1 MSKLYIFSAAA
12 VTASLWIIGMGQA
25 SAAVPQTTAVPQ
37 TAEVAPAHEIAQAFS
52 MPAGLTAV
60 GSGLATAPA
69 DVAVIYLNYYSNYYP
84 QPSEDP
90 NTPPPLPPAATA
102 ADIKPVIDALVAAG
116 AIAGDVEANPD
127 PNAAGSFRVRV
138 KFDKPT
144 QAKVQ
149 ALVAAANT
157 AASKNN
163 KFSTGGAQVGYF
175 TNNCPALETEA
186 RRLAMADARSRS
198 SALATTAGVD
208 LGRLTSVTESA
219 TFGYYGGTSCPSATD
234 PQGLQEPYAMQG
246 VDLLSPSVVR
256 VNSSV
261 SVTYEMK

>member
-1 MSKLYIFSAAA
+1 MSKLHIFGATA
-12 VTASLWIIGMGQA
+12 VAASLWIAGMGQA
-25 SAAVPQTTAVPQ
+25 SAAVPQSSEA
-37 TAEVAPAHEIAQAFS
+37 APTNEIAQALVTVG
-52 MPAGLTAV
+52 GLNAT
-60 GSGLATAPA
+60 GTGTATAPA

-84 QPSEDP
+84 QPSENP
-90 NTPPPLPPAATA
+90 NEPPPSPPAVTA
-102 ADIKPVIDALVAAG
+102 ADMKPVVDALVAAG
-116 AIAGDVEANPD
+116 AIAGNIQANAD
-127 PNAAGSFRVRV
+127 PNAAGGFRIQV

-149 ALVAAANT
+149 ALITAANT
-157 AASKNN
+157 AASKNS

-198 SALATTAGVD
+198 SALATTAGVT
-208 LGRLTSVTESA
+208 LGKLTTVTESSSY
-219 TFGYYGGTSCPSATD
+219 GYYGGSPTCPSATD
-234 PQGLQEPYAMQG
+234 PQALQDPYAMQG

-256 VNSSV
+256 VSASV